1 MRDSFLQ
8 SAKSSKMTS
17 QNNLEIKG
25 DFSVSP
31 LAELFVEIGQAQ
43 LDGSMRFSSED
54 RKIIAYFQHGK
65 LVYAIS
71 NSRTSRLFDIL
82 LRENKIDKKTLLA
95 IPNFTNDME
104 LAKFLLENNLFSKDE
119 IDALFSYQIEEILRE
134 CLTWTKGEWSF
145 NPLARI
151 REGICFKI
159 NLPKLLV
166 EHARSLSSESSSKR
180 FRSFQESFVGKNLS
194 EITINLKP
202 QEAYILSRFSGEEMN
217 IEQIKILGG
226 LPDDEIFRTLYTLWL
241 GGFLTRK
248 NWNSA
253 FTENRIAGIKS
264 ATISLKQKASVMS
277 QPIIEV
283 PKAVVEETPVETKP
297 EEAETIAEVEVTLE
311 EYLEKNEDA
320 TNHYEVL
327 GVELKAS
334 TEEIKKSYFKLAKRF
349 HPDIFHRS
357 VKPEIHRKIQ
367 NAFTKLAGAHET
379 LRDKD
384 LREIYD
390 YKLRKELTEMEARRA
405 SGKPVEKTDLVDK
418 EAVAAEQFE
427 QGYDLLMDEYYAEAA
442 PFLARAVHL
451 APNNARYHAF
461 FGKVLAQEAKY
472 RHKAEGEI
480 QTAIKLEPNN
490 ELYRIISAEFFIQYN
505 LLKRAEGELKRLL
518 AIAPNNTEA
527 QNLLDSLQNK

>member
-1 MRDSFLQ
+1 
-8 SAKSSKMTS
+8 MTP

-31 LAELFVEIGQAQ
+31 LAELFVEIGQAR

-54 RKIIAYFQHGK
+54 RKIIVYFQQGK

-71 NSRTSRLFDIL
+71 NSRTSRLFEIL
-82 LRENKIDKKTLLA
+82 LRETKIDKKTLLE
-95 IPNFTNDME
+95 IPNFTSDVE
-104 LAKFLLENNLFSKDE
+104 LGKALIEKKLFSQNA
-119 IDALFSYQIEEILRE
+119 IDALFAYQIEEVLRE

-166 EHARSLSSESSSKR
+166 EHARSLSGELSSKR
-180 FRSFQESFVGKNLS
+180 FRSFQENFVGKDLS

-202 QEAYILSRFSGEEMN
+202 QEAYILSRFSGEQMS
-217 IEQIKILGG
+217 IEQIRILGG
-226 LPDDEIFRTLYTLWL
+226 LPDDEIFQTLYTLWL
-241 GGFLTRK
+241 GGFLMRK

-253 FTENRIAGIKS
+253 FTENRIAEIKS

-277 QPIIEV
+277 DSKIET
-283 PKAVVEETPVETKP
+283 PKPVVEEIPVETKS
-297 EEAETIAEVEVTLE
+297 EETETVAEVEITLE
-311 EYLEKNEDA
+311 EYLAQIENA
-320 TNHYEVL
+320 ANHYELL
-327 GVELKAS
+327 GIELKAPAD
-334 TEEIKKSYFKLAKRF
+334 EIKKSYFKLAKRF

-357 VKPEIHRKIQ
+357 VEPEIHRKIQ

-427 QGYDLLMDEYYAEAA
+427 QGYDLLMDEYFNEAA

-451 APNNARYHAF
+451 APNVARYHAF
-461 FGKVLAQEAKY
+461 FGKVLAQNSKY

>member
-1 MRDSFLQ
+1 
-8 SAKSSKMTS
+8 MTP
-17 QNNLEIKG
+17 QTNLEIKG

-31 LAELFVEIGQAQ
+31 LAELLVEIGQAR
-43 LDGSMRFSSED
+43 LDGSLRFSSED

-65 LVYAIS
+65 IVYAIS
-71 NSRTSRLFDIL
+71 NARSARLFDIL
-82 LRENKIDKKTLLA
+82 LREKKIDKKTLTE
-95 IPNFTNDME
+95 IPNFTSDIE
-104 LAKFLLENNLFSKDE
+104 LAKVLLDKKLFSQSEIDNLFS
-119 IDALFSYQIEEILRE
+119 SQIEDVLRE
-134 CLTWTKGEWSF
+134 SLNWTKGEWNF

-151 REGICFKI
+151 REGISFKV
-159 NLPKLLV
+159 NLPILLTEYARNLPV
-166 EHARSLSSESSSKR
+166 ESISKR
-180 FRSFQESFVGKNLS
+180 FRSFQEVFLAKDLS
-194 EITINLKP
+194 EVTINLKP
-202 QEAYILSRFSGEEMN
+202 HEAYILSRFSGEELT
-217 IEQIKILGG
+217 IEQIKVLSG
-226 LPDDEIFRTLYTLWL
+226 LPDDKTFQTLYMLWL

-253 FTENRIAGIKS
+253 FTENRIANIKS
-264 ATISLKQKASVMS
+264 ATITLKQKAAVM
-277 QPIIEV
+277 PETKI
-283 PKAVVEETPVETKP
+283 ETPKPIET
-297 EEAETIAEVEVTLE
+297 ENIAETNTQETENIAE
-311 EYLEKNEDA
+311 EYLTLETYLEQNENA
-320 TNHYEVL
+320 TNHYEIL
-327 GVELKAS
+327 GIELKA
-334 TEEIKKSYFKLAKRF
+334 TADEIKKSYFKLAKRF

-357 VKPEIHRKIQ
+357 VEPEMHRKIQ

-405 SGKPVEKTDLVDK
+405 SGKSVEKTDLVDK

-427 QGYDLLMDEYYAEAA
+427 QGYNLLIDEYYAEAA

-461 FGKVLAQEAKY
+461 FGKVLSQDSKY

-480 QTAIKLEPNN
+480 QTAIKLDPNN
-490 ELYRIISAEFFIQYN
+490 ELYRIISAEFFIEYN